1 MNAALIQKLGA
12 VFSPEQAQLLVEVI
26 EEAYAATRD
35 FNELKAIVA
44 ELAAAQKRTEEWVEQ
59 LAAAQKR
66 TEERLEELAAA
77 QKATERALKNL
88 ARQVGGLSESLGGS
102 LEVVPDI
109 LEHHWGLEIEF
120 CDRDILGTGEYEF
133 DLVIRG
139 QIQGR
144 QVLVLGEVKSNITAS
159 EVERFLALVAQVE
172 AGAGVEVRPLF
183 FGYRLDREARMLI
196 QEAGAVMISTR
207 GKYLA

>member
-1 MNAALIQKLGA
+1 MSISLEERLRIAFN
-12 VFSPEQAQLLVEVI
+12 PEQAHLLAEVI
-26 EEAYAATRD
+26 QEAYAATRD

-44 ELAAAQKRTEEWVEQ
+44 E

-109 LEHHWGLEIEF
+109 LEHHWGLEI
-120 CDRDILGTGEYEF
+120 
-133 DLVIRG
+133 
-139 QIQGR
+139 
-144 QVLVLGEVKSNITAS
+144 
-159 EVERFLALVAQVE
+159 
-172 AGAGVEVRPLF
+172 
-183 FGYRLDREARMLI
+183 
-196 QEAGAVMISTR
+196 
-207 GKYLA
+207 

>member
-66 TEERLEELAAA
+66 TEERVEELAAA

-109 LEHHWGLEIEF
+109 
-120 CDRDILGTGEYEF
+120 
-133 DLVIRG
+133 
-139 QIQGR
+139 
-144 QVLVLGEVKSNITAS
+144 
-159 EVERFLALVAQVE
+159 
-172 AGAGVEVRPLF
+172 
-183 FGYRLDREARMLI
+183 
-196 QEAGAVMISTR
+196 
-207 GKYLA
+207 